1 MSGNNQLITEEPAS
15 LPSRITL
22 LGHAQAE
29 AFRNYY
35 RLYFNLKME
44 NIVIFFIFAQIVNKR
59 DVFRHLFQFC

>member
-22 LGHAQAE
+22 LGQAQAE

-35 RLYFNLKME
+35 RLYSQLE
-44 NIVIFFIFAQIVNKR
+44 NGKYTQFFIFAQIVNKR